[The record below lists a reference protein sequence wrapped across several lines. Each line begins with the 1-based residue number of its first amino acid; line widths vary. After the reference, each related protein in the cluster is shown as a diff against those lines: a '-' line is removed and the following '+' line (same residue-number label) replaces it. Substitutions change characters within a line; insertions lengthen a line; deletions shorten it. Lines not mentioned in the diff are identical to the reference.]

1 MSSRAARVLAE
12 CLLRQVGGYRAESL
26 IGDLME
32 EYAQG
37 RGASWYWR
45 QVLYAVITSYFR
57 LLRIHGLSFFSAIA
71 LGAVGVELC
80 VALVQWMSEVAWH
93 RELALSGTGLTA
105 GDLRATELTLFWVA
119 WTPLTAGIYGILG
132 RLIAAVY
139 RPHPRWVVGIFMGL
153 ILLSRLPWTLRLF
166 LVDADDT
173 GFIPYSVQDLIA
185 TLICVS
191 AAWLGCLWHLRVERR
206 SRLLNRILP

>member
-45 QVLYAVITSYFR
+45 QVLYAVITSYLR

-119 WTPLTAGIYGILG
+119 WTPLTAVIYGILG
-132 RLIAAVY
+132 RLIAAIH
-139 RPHPRWVVGIFMGL
+139 RAHPQWVVGIFVAF
-153 ILLSRLPWTLRLF
+153 ILSSRLPWTIRLF
-166 LVDADDT
+166 LADAGDPWWV
-173 GFIPYSVQDLIA
+173 PYPVQDLIA

-191 AAWLGCLWHLRVERR
+191 AAWLGCMWHLRVARR
-206 SRLLNRILP
+206 S